1 MKFFTGKL
9 FWLIVYLALVSA
21 PLVVLLIGE
30 HPGGSG
36 FWLDFSIALGYAGM
50 AMVGIQFV
58 LTARF
63 RRATLPFG
71 IDIIYYFHRYLAIV
85 AFVLIVAHVAILMVD
100 NPVLLANPNPLT
112 APWYVTI
119 GIVSLFLFGLVI
131 ALSIWRKQLKIH
143 YDQWRLWHGWLS
155 VAAVIT
161 AVLHIEFIGYYI
173 QTPWKRVLWTVITLS
188 WILIFLY
195 VRLLKPWLIKRKPYR
210 IVSVTP
216 ERGDSWTLTI
226 EADGHQGI
234 NFMPGQ
240 FAWINLRSSPFSEKE
255 HPFSFSSSAEQPQQL
270 GFTIKE
276 LGDFSSTIKD
286 MKPGEVAYLD
296 GPYGAFS
303 PDRHSDAPGY
313 IFIAGGIGGAPM
325 MSMLR
330 TLAERGD
337 QRPLTFFYGN
347 NHWDNVIFREELEE
361 LQTQMPN
368 LKVIFLLSYPPD
380 DWTGEVGYL
389 NMVVLE
395 RHLPPRFQQFHCFIC
410 GPTAMIDMA
419 EEALHMLHVS
429 PHHVHSEIFDMV

>member
-1 MKFFTGKL
+1 M
-9 FWLIVYLALVSA
+9 
-21 PLVVLLIGE
+21 IG
-30 HPGGSG
+30 
-36 FWLDFSIALGYAGM
+36 
-50 AMVGIQFV
+50 
-58 LTARF
+58 
-63 RRATLPFG
+63 
-71 IDIIYYFHRYLAIV
+71 
-85 AFVLIVAHVAILMVD
+85 
-100 NPVLLANPNPLT
+100 
-112 APWYVTI
+112 
-119 GIVSLFLFGLVI
+119 
-131 ALSIWRKQLKIH
+131 LSIWRKQLKIH

-210 IVSVTP
+210 VVSVTP

-226 EADGHQGI
+226 EADGPQGI
-234 NFMPGQ
+234 SFMPGQ

-255 HPFSFSSSAEQPQQL
+255 HPFSFSSSAEHPEQL

-303 PDRHSDAPGY
+303 PDRQPDAPGY
-313 IFIAGGIGGAPM
+313 VFIAGGIGGAPM

-361 LQTQMPN
+361 LQKQMPN